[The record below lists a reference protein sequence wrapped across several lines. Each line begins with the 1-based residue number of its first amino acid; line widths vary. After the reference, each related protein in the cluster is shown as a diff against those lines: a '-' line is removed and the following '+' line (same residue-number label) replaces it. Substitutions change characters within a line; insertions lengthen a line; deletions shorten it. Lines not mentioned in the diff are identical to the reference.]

1 MFSREKRVNGV
12 REGFEIVDV
21 GNAKVGCLAHINQ
34 KVGPTVGKY
43 RVNLA
48 DLESIGVEAIN
59 RAVEQNDVV
68 VIDEIGPMELF
79 SAKFHQATE
88 KALNSNKLVVAV
100 VHLKAQDQIVA
111 GVKQRPDAEVITV
124 SLENREGLAD
134 KLIEKAIEFLNKTP

>member
-1 MFSREKRVNGV
+1 
-12 REGFEIVDV
+12 
-21 GNAKVGCLAHINQ
+21 
-34 KVGPTVGKY
+34 
-43 RVNLA
+43 
-48 DLESIGVEAIN
+48 
-59 RAVEQNDVV
+59 
-68 VIDEIGPMELF
+68 MELF